1 MFFTRWLPRS
11 SKRATSRPRT
21 AAYTALETAT
31 RLKLGQAIRGTI
43 FPKKDVDYF
52 LLDLSDR
59 PVKTPLRATAIG
71 ILKVDIGLYVHRVED
86 DGKLTLVQTADS
98 AKGDKPEI
106 VRFTA
111 DPGKYIFEVR
121 DVKNR
126 DANFQDAYQLTVEE
140 AGE

>member
-1 MFFTRWLPRS
+1 M
-11 SKRATSRPRT
+11 
-21 AAYTALETAT
+21 AYRISAQVVPDDGSEEREPNGTVETAMA
-31 RLKLGQAIRGTI
+31 LKLGQPVRGTI
-43 FPKKDVDYF
+43 FPKKDTDFF

-59 PVKTPLRATAIG
+59 PVKTPLRATATG
-71 ILKVDIGLYVHRVED
+71 ILKVDLGLYVHRVEA

-98 AKGDKPEI
+98 AKGDKPEV

-111 DPGKYIFEVR
+111 EPGRYVFEVR
-121 DVKNR
+121 DAKNR